1 MCCSIISLCISIN
14 IQTGY
19 VSTTGYSSNDI
30 SCGPVVS
37 LVDCS
42 LFFKG
47 ICDDIYEEHAV
58 IFSHKR
64 RKKKIC
70 LLISV

>member
-1 MCCSIISLCISIN
+1 MHIN
-14 IQTGY
+14 KYQTGY

-47 ICDDIYEEHAV
+47 IDNIYEEYALYFLTKEV
-58 IFSHKR
+58 KR
-64 RKKKIC
+64 K
-70 LLISV
+70 SVY

>member
-1 MCCSIISLCISIN
+1 MLLNNIFMRIN
-14 IQTGY
+14 KYQTGY

-47 ICDDIYEEHAV
+47 ICEYVMIFMKNMLLYFLTKEE
-58 IFSHKR
+58 KR
-64 RKKKIC
+64 K
-70 LLISV
+70 SVY

>member
-1 MCCSIISLCISIN
+1 MHIN
-14 IQTGY
+14 KYQTGY

-47 ICDDIYEEHAV
+47 IDNIYEEHAV

-64 RKKKIC
+64 SKKKIC